1 MSVFRIERNKNY
13 TVMSNYHLR
22 DTTISLKSKGLLSM
36 MLSLPDEWNY
46 TTRGLAK
53 ICKEGVNA
61 IGGALRELEK
71 AGYIV
76 RRVIRNERGRIC
88 DMEYT
93 IYEQPH
99 IRQPDLPRPDMSA
112 LDTENSDMEGQEP
125 EITAQ
130 TNKDKTRKDPSNT
143 DSIPFRRSAAEPPEA
158 KRTESN
164 PAGRME
170 EYRALIRDNIQYP
183 LLVAQNPDDADLIDE
198 IVELMTETVCARRK
212 TTRVCGSDFLAEVV
226 KSRMLKLDAELKTEL
241 EEIHILSPSGK
252 ATWSKATIQ
261 NILRNEKY
269 AGNVLLQKTFTAD
282 FLTKKVKKNRG
293 EVTQYYVTD
302 NHPAII
308 PREIFQQVQLELAR
322 RSSRPKV
329 SQRKTKTERGKYTS
343 KFALSERLV
352 CGECGCM
359 YRRTQWVKRD
369 GTKEYVWRCVN
380 RLENGKKYCKNSPSL
395 KEPQLQEAIMAAIR
409 EQFTDRDKV
418 KESLKAVE
426 EKIILHSDDKQNAA
440 PLLTRIQ
447 EIDQAMS
454 NLLLLVSHSADSSI
468 YDAKFKELTREKAD
482 LQKQVDA
489 VEQAVRQD
497 QDRKRKLQAVLEA
510 IERQPVDLER
520 YDDDLVRRI
529 IEQIEVRPDG
539 KLIIRF
545 IKRLQN

>member
-1 MSVFRIERNKNY
+1 M
-13 TVMSNYHLR
+13 
-22 DTTISLKSKGLLSM
+22 
-36 MLSLPDEWNY
+36 
-46 TTRGLAK
+46 
-53 ICKEGVNA
+53 
-61 IGGALRELEK
+61 
-71 AGYIV
+71 
-76 RRVIRNERGRIC
+76 
-88 DMEYT
+88 
-93 IYEQPH
+93 
-99 IRQPDLPRPDMSA
+99 
-112 LDTENSDMEGQEP
+112 
-125 EITAQ
+125 
-130 TNKDKTRKDPSNT
+130 
-143 DSIPFRRSAAEPPEA
+143 
-158 KRTESN
+158 
-164 PAGRME
+164 
-170 EYRALIRDNIQYP
+170 
-183 LLVAQNPDDADLIDE
+183 
-198 IVELMTETVCARRK
+198 
-212 TTRVCGSDFLAEVV
+212 
-226 KSRMLKLDAELKTEL
+226 
-241 EEIHILSPSGK
+241 
-252 ATWSKATIQ
+252 
-261 NILRNEKY
+261 
-269 AGNVLLQKTFTAD
+269 QKTFTAD

-359 YRRTQWVKRD
+359 YRRTQWIKRD

-468 YDAKFKELTREKAD
+468 YDAKFSHSADSSIYDAKFKELTREKAD

>member
-36 MLSLPDEWNY
+36 MLSLPDERNY

-53 ICKEGVNA
+53 ICKEGVDA

-76 RRVIRNERGRIC
+76 RRVVRNERGRIC

-99 IRQPDLPRPDMSA
+99 PRQPDPPRPDTNA
-112 LDTENSDMEGQEP
+112 LDTENSDMVTRGP
-125 EITAQ
+125 ETTVQI
-130 TNKDKTRKDPSNT
+130 NKDRTRKDPSNT
-143 DSIPFRRSAAEPPEA
+143 DSIPFRAAEPPEP
-158 KRTESN
+158 KRTETSL
-164 PAGRME
+164 AERME

-212 TTRVCGSDFLAEVV
+212 TTRVCGSDFPAEVV
-226 KSRMLKLDAELKTEL
+226 KSRMLKLDAEHKTEL

-369 GTKEYVWRCVN
+369 GTKEYVWRCIN
-380 RLENGKKYCKNSPSL
+380 RLENGKKYCKNSLTL
-395 KEPQLQEAIMAAIR
+395 KEPQLHEAIMAAIR

-539 KLIIRF
+539 KRIIRF